1 MHVFCEIFSLFYF
14 KSNLFRFSD
23 LVPQR
28 TGHLVDDGAQLSVLP
43 GVADVGPGA
52 ERDEGQTQDH
62 VAQAGDDVH
71 AHEAGDAGGHVHDE
85 DDHEQSGRRAGGV
98 ENVLGVIVLDV
109 LDKHLV
115 DLALQLLQVA
125 AAELLA
131 SHLLHAAEHLQ
142 GLLSDGAVS
151 RLQLVGGQ
159 ERPVAPAH
167 LETDARRRIK
177 EARGALVETISPSL
191 LTSSIFLL
199 YRSFAAAT
207 AARLFASAVAW
218 REDGNKVGQLFHH

>member
-1 MHVFCEIFSLFYF
+1 MHVFCEIFSLFPFFFKVF
-14 KSNLFRFSD
+14 KSNLFSD

-28 TGHLVDDGAQLSVLP
+28 TGHLVDDGAELSVLP

-125 AAELLA
+125 AAELFA

-159 ERPVAPAH
+159 EWPVAPAH

-177 EARGALVETISPSL
+177 EARGALVETFSPSFAYVL
-191 LTSSIFLL
+191 HFLVVQILRSSDRRQIV
-199 YRSFAAAT
+199 
-207 AARLFASAVAW
+207 RLRCGLAG
-218 REDGNKVGQLFHH
+218 RRQ